1 VRSFG
6 VQGDRIGPQAATGLD
21 QRKTEQQSE
30 GDPQAPLAR
39 LVGAMDV
46 PMSVCVSM
54 TMSMI
59 MIMAMSVVM
68 IVVGMLI
75 HSGLFYNK

>member
-1 VRSFG
+1 MRGFG

-46 PMSVCVSM
+46 TMPMC
-54 TMSMI
+54 MS
-59 MIMAMSVVM
+59 MIMAMSVVVIV

-75 HSGLFYNK
+75 HTGLSYHK

>member
-1 VRSFG
+1 VRGLG
-6 VQGDRIGPQAATGLD
+6 VQGDRIGPQAATGLH

-30 GDPQAPLAR
+30 GDPQAPLAG

-46 PMSVCVSM
+46 TMCVAMTM
-54 TMSMI
+54 TMSM
-59 MIMAMSVVM
+59 SVIVIVIV

-75 HSGLFYNK
+75 HTGLSYNK